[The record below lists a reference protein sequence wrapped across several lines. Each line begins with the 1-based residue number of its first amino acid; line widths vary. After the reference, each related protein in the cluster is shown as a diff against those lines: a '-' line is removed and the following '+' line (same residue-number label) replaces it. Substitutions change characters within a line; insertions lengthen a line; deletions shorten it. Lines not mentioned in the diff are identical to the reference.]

1 MAMDIKI
8 YEPILA
14 TNVYEWWGI
23 DCINMTCTEMGINVE
38 DYFSKFIWARKMK
51 VRIAANVELTD
62 N

>member
-1 MAMDIKI
+1 
-8 YEPILA
+8 
-14 TNVYEWWGI
+14 
-23 DCINMTCTEMGINVE
+23 MTCTEMGINVE